1 MKKIFI
7 SRNLK
12 SDSIFLN
19 RLESEGF
26 EVRGESLLEFEFI
39 PFKKIPYVDW
49 IFFYSQK
56 GVTFFFN
63 HIRQNN
69 ISLAENIRFAG
80 FGNMTSEKIK
90 SFGVECHF
98 IGQGSAKETTNLF
111 LVQAKN
117 QKVLFPRAKNSQRSV
132 QQLIENQL
140 VIIDFVIYK
149 NKAKANFDIPNMDY
163 LVFTSPLNAQTFFK
177 KYKKQKGQKIFA
189 IGNTTANALAE
200 LGIKEIIFPQIP
212 SEKNIVRVL
221 LGNI

>member
-39 PFKKIPYVDW
+39 PFKKIPDVDW

-69 ISLAENIRFAG
+69 IPLRGNIRFAG

-98 IGQGSAKETTNLF
+98 IGQGNAKQTADLF
-111 LVQAKN
+111 LAQAKN

-132 QQLIENQL
+132 QQLIENQSL
-140 VIIDFVIYK
+140 TVDFVIYK
-149 NKAKANFDIPNMDY
+149 NKTKADFDIPKMDY
-163 LVFTSPLNAQTFFK
+163 LVFTSPLNAKAFFK

-189 IGNTTANALAE
+189 IGNTTATTLADI
-200 LGIKEIIFPQIP
+200 GIKEVIFPQIP
-212 SEKNIVRVL
+212 SEKNLVRVL
-221 LGNI
+221 LGNV